1 MLAWLSIFLF
11 TFSALIILLR
21 YIKWPAYNAR
31 LVLDD
36 SWNCGDHEN
45 SEVVVSVSS
54 FLPIRVFVGLFL
66 VKRKKK
72 KERKDKIRKEEMK
85 RKGGVPGNQNHFEET
100 EGVICVRNF
109 MLGKN
114 HLNISAWYIYIFCFV
129 FQRLLFCYWKQTKLI
144 VSFLNSFGWVKKV
157 DVIGLHS

>member
-1 MLAWLSIFLF
+1 MWIDSDYYRELMSVELAGSQYFVPEINFKKKNRQALKKNRVYGRPWETKEVEKKYIVGKYWFTGSWNDTYSLAIACLHDCLFFLF
-11 TFSALIILLR
+11 AFSALIILLR

-54 FLPIRVFVGLFL
+54 FLPVLVFVGLFL

-72 KERKDKIRKEEMK
+72 RKERKDKIR
-85 RKGGVPGNQNHFEET
+85 
-100 EGVICVRNF
+100 
-109 MLGKN
+109 
-114 HLNISAWYIYIFCFV
+114 
-129 FQRLLFCYWKQTKLI
+129 
-144 VSFLNSFGWVKKV
+144 
-157 DVIGLHS
+157 